1 MSSRI
6 ELAYSHTALSE
17 ADRDR
22 LSFLITEWQLLAD
35 LSFADLVLWVPRRKD
50 YQSWPE
56 GHVAIAHIRPTTA
69 STVFT
74 QDLIGLEIPWGKNSR
89 IDQSLSQGEIVRDAE
104 PEQMG
109 ELLIKE
115 ETVPVFFENRV
126 IAVISR
132 HRDAIS
138 MRSPSRLEL
147 NYREIAHKIYR
158 MVSEGTFPIQDSIY
172 QAEAAP
178 RVGDGLIRLNAQ
190 GITSY
195 ASPNARS
202 AVSRLGWE
210 TELEGN
216 GLGAI
221 FDSLS
226 LPQNQPTEENWA
238 TILSG
243 RNLRRADF
251 DNGNGIVDLLV
262 IPLIEGQ
269 ERIGS
274 IVLLHDVTE
283 LRRRD
288 RDLVT
293 KDATIRE
300 IHHRVK
306 NNLQTVSALLRLQ
319 SRRVEDPIASAALAE
334 AVRRVAS
341 IAIVHETL
349 SASSAESVLFDEVY
363 ERIVHNAIELS
374 PRAINLKKIGEFGV
388 LDSQT
393 ATPLS
398 LVITE
403 LIHNALEHGLAETGD
418 ELLIEIQK
426 SDSARSEAGALGAHG
441 KTRYEISIMDNGS
454 GLPEGFDWQTS
465 SNLGLQIV
473 RTLTENELK
482 GSITLMRK
490 DGKTVALLTFDV

>member
-22 LSFLITEWQLLAD
+22 LSVLITEWQLLAD

-89 IDQSLSQGEIVRDAE
+89 IDQSLSQGEIVRDTE
-104 PEQMG
+104 PEQIG

-158 MVSEGTFPIQDSIY
+158 MVSEGTFPIQDSMY

-216 GLGAI
+216 SLGAI
-221 FDSLS
+221 CDSLS
-226 LPQNQPTEENWA
+226 LPQNQPTEENWV

-374 PRAINLKKIGEFGV
+374 PRTINLKKIGEFGV

-403 LIHNALEHGLAETGD
+403 LIHNALEHGLAEAGD

-426 SDSARSEAGALGAHG
+426 SDSAGSEAGALGVHG
-441 KTRYEISIMDNGS
+441 KNRYEISIVDNGS

-482 GSITLMRK
+482 GTITLMRK

>member
-6 ELAYSHTALSE
+6 ELAYSHTALTE

-22 LSFLITEWQLLAD
+22 LSVLITEWQLLAD
-35 LSFADLVLWVPRRKD
+35 LSFADLVLWVPRRQD
-50 YQSWPE
+50 YQSWPD

-74 QDLIGLEIPWGKNSR
+74 QDLIGLEIPWGKNAR

-104 PEQMG
+104 PEQVG

-115 ETVPVFFENRV
+115 ETVPVFFEDRV

-132 HRDAIS
+132 HRDAVS

-158 MVSEGTFPIQDSIY
+158 MVAEGTFPIQNSIY

-190 GITSY
+190 GTTIY

-210 TELEGN
+210 KEVEGN
-216 GLGAI
+216 SLGAI
-221 FDSLS
+221 FESLS
-226 LPQNQPTEENWA
+226 LPQDQPTEESWT

-243 RNLRRADF
+243 RNLRRVDF
-251 DNGNGIVDLLV
+251 DNSSGIVDLLV

-274 IVLLHDVTE
+274 IVLVHDVTE

-349 SASSAESVLFDEVY
+349 SASDAESVLFDEVY

-374 PRAINLKKIGEFGV
+374 TRPITLRKVGEFGV
-388 LDSQT
+388 LDSQI

-403 LIHNALEHGLAETGD
+403 LIHNALEHGLAESGD
-418 ELLIEIQK
+418 ELVIDIHQT
-426 SDSARSEAGALGAHG
+426 SRPDSHG
-441 KTRYEISIMDNGS
+441 EKVSYEISISDNGA

-482 GSITLMRK
+482 GSISLKRK
-490 DGKTVALLTFDV
+490 GDQTVALLNFVA